1 MTKLN
6 ISNSNVSEMHND
18 SYNNALSGTD
28 FYSGNLKQTDG
39 ATGSET
45 TFLSD
50 FNRWHGYYHD
60 VPIFAAAIDIIAA
73 WVIGEGFIPADEKNK
88 KKTETITGFGKD
100 DFDSIIENCIRVML
114 VGGDSMAEEIR
125 DKARRLT
132 NLKPL
137 NPASI
142 NIIANDA
149 GILSRYEQFIAVEKD
164 GKTELQKVGE
174 FDTKEIFHLCWNRLA
189 DEIHGK
195 PYAERVEPIIVQ
207 IKQLTEDL
215 GLRFHRIV
223 KPLRL
228 FESDTDDPA
237 KIEEETEKLKTA
249 YKNAEVVV
257 IPKGTLEAKDGAA
270 IPNAEDAIK
279 FLNVLLREFVTA
291 IGVPEVVMG
300 WGEATSEATSKV
312 VTLNFETKIKNIQKF
327 VANQIKSQLGIEGKF
342 EVAATLEPA
351 MTQSGMQDKGIET
364 PKVNSPSSDMA
375 KRGKQ
380 ITKK

>member
-6 ISNSNVSEMHND
+6 ISNSNVSEMHNE
-18 SYNNALSGTD
+18 SYENALSGTD

-45 TFLSD
+45 TFLPD

-73 WVIGEGFIPADEKNK
+73 WVVGEGFIPADEKNK
-88 KKTETITGFGKD
+88 DKIKNIVGFGKD
-100 DFDSIIENCIRVML
+100 DFDTIIENCIRVML
-114 VGGDSMAEEIR
+114 AGGDSMAEEIR
-125 DKARRLT
+125 DKAKRLT

-142 NIIANDA
+142 NIVANAA

-164 GKTELQKVGE
+164 GKRELQKVGQ
-174 FDTKEIFHLCWNRLA
+174 FDTKEIFHLCWNRFA

-195 PYAERVEPIIVQ
+195 PYAKRVEGIIQQ

-228 FESDTDDPA
+228 FESDTDD
-237 KIEEETEKLKTA
+237 KTEIEEITTKLQDG
-249 YKNAEVVV
+249 YKNAEIIVV
-257 IPKGTLEAKDGAA
+257 PKGTLEAKDGAA

-279 FLNVLLREFVTA
+279 YLNTLLREFVTA
-291 IGVPEVVMG
+291 MGVPEVVMG

-327 VANQIKSQLGIEGKF
+327 VANQIKSQLGIEGRF
-342 EVAATLEPA
+342 EIAATLEPI
-351 MTQSGMQDKGIET
+351 MTGAGKKEAIET
-364 PKVNSPSSDMA
+364 PKVNPPSSDMA